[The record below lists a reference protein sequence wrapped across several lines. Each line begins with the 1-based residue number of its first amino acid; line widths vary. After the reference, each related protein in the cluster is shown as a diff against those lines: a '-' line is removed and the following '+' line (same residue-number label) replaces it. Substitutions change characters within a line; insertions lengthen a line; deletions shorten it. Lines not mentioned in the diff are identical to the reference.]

1 MLNTANYDHTV
12 FPAHA
17 CTMQRTGFSY
27 VFSQEVN
34 IRCIFGRVI
43 RQKILG
49 AIRRVFDVCLMHFKW
64 IALVIRRT
72 YAISLSSI
80 SIDAVMWQGD
90 SNRRI
95 HPLPSDLVFPSRRLS
110 CTPNCTFISD
120 TLMRCVLYRWWARVL
135 FLLLKCDAFNYWCF

>member
-1 MLNTANYDHTV
+1 MAYFSIHPMEQGSKLWPCCVPCPRIYDATH
-12 FPAHA
+12 
-17 CTMQRTGFSY
+17 TGFSY

-49 AIRRVFDVCLMHFKW
+49 AKRRVFDVCLMHFKW
-64 IALVIRRT
+64 IALVIRT

-80 SIDAVMWQGD
+80 SIDAAMWQGD
-90 SNRRI
+90 RNHRI

-110 CTPNCTFISD
+110 GIPNCTFISD

-135 FLLLKCDAFNYWCF
+135 FLLR